1 MKTKSF
7 KFLLL
12 FLLISLFIKTDYRL
26 DTGIYCCKDDHDY
39 YAHAETLAIDFDFDY
54 SNQFLDNEFERFN
67 FEGKPAP
74 SGFFGS
80 GLLASPF
87 LFIGN
92 IFDNVFKSN
101 ELFNYK
107 LILYSFSSVFY
118 LIFTC
123 IIWNKTFRSLEKQI
137 NSLLVY
143 LYILGSGVGYF
154 AFERYSMS
162 HVYEVFSISLVI
174 YLSVKYCKSNLTIY
188 SFALP
193 LSVCLSLMTRWV
205 NLYVLIIPYV
215 VIRLLDNKNI
225 NFRSDK
231 LIIISSILSAG
242 LFLFHTYLI
251 YGVITLDPEFV
262 YNTSGT
268 MDKYISNNPSIF
280 LFLTNNIKNLFV
292 LLFSFEFGLFWF
304 SPIIFYGFYI
314 SLKETLNLNNS
325 KSVKFTYILLLLCFL
340 QIFAIVMVWR
350 STGSSYGFR
359 YTFNLAPLG
368 LLVYI
373 LNLNSSKIQ
382 EKYLI
387 TFSIFSI
394 ISTIFFETT
403 KSTQLSLEY
412 VENAFGKITKFTQPN
427 YLFGFLE
434 SILEFQSYLKIFAQ
448 SILGFIFF
456 YIILQFLSI
465 TEFNEFMSKLS
476 LPIYNEDIQILLN
489 KASSIETHKVII
501 LILLISIS
509 TYLVFTDLK
518 ERNSE

>member
-1 MKTKSF
+1 MKTRSF

-107 LILYSFSSVFY
+107 LIFYSFSSVFY

-123 IIWNKTFRSLEKQI
+123 IIWNKTFRSLGKQI

-174 YLSVKYCKSNLTIY
+174 YLSVKYCKSNLKIY
-188 SFALP
+188 SIILP
-193 LSVCLSLMTRWV
+193 LSICLSLMTRWV
-205 NLYVLIIPYV
+205 NLYALIIPYV
-215 VIRLLDNKNI
+215 VIRLLDNKNKK
-225 NFRSDK
+225 FRSDK

-242 LFLFHTYLI
+242 LFLLHTYLI
-251 YGVITLDPEFV
+251 YGVITLNPEFV

-280 LFLTNNIKNLFV
+280 LFFTNNIKNLFV

-304 SPIIFYGFYI
+304 APIIFYGFYI

-325 KSVKFTYILLLLCFL
+325 KSIKFTYILLLLCFL
-340 QIFAIVMVWR
+340 QIFALVMIWR

-359 YTFNLAPLG
+359 YTFNLAPIG
-368 LLVYI
+368 LLIYLVKSENSKMQDAY
-373 LNLNSSKIQ
+373 LNA
-382 EKYLI
+382 
-387 TFSIFSI
+387 FSIFSI
-394 ISTIFFETT
+394 ISIIFFETT

-412 VENAFGKITKFTQPN
+412 IENAFGKMAKFTQPN
-427 YLFGFLE
+427 YLIGYLQ
-434 SILEFQSYLKIFAQ
+434 SIFEFQSYLKIFAQ
-448 SILGFIFF
+448 SFLGFIFF
-456 YIILQFLSI
+456 FIVLKFFSI
-465 TEFNEFMSKLS
+465 NDFNEFMSGLS
-476 LPIYNEDIQILLN
+476 LPIFNEDIQVLLN
-489 KASSIETHKVII
+489 KVSVIESHKVITI
-501 LILLISIS
+501 ILLISIS
-509 TYLVFTDLK
+509 TFLTFNDIEK
-518 ERNSE
+518 HHQ

>member
-7 KFLLL
+7 KFLLIV
-12 FLLISLFIKTDYRL
+12 LIISIFTKTDYRL
-26 DTGIYCCKDDHDY
+26 ETGIYCCKDDHDY
-39 YAHAETLAIDFDFDY
+39 YAHAETLLIDFDFDY
-54 SNQFLDNEFERFN
+54 SNQFLGNEFKRFN
-67 FEGKPAP
+67 FNSKPAP
-74 SGFFGS
+74 SAFFGS
-80 GLLASPF
+80 GLLSAPF

-92 IFDNVFKSN
+92 LFDKLFNSSS
-101 ELFNYK
+101 LFNYK
-107 LILYSFSSVFY
+107 LIFYSFSSIFY

-123 IIWNKTFRSLEKQI
+123 ILWNKIVRELGEKI
-137 NSLLVY
+137 NPLIVY
-143 LYILGSGVGYF
+143 LFIFGSGVGYY

-162 HVYEVFSISLVI
+162 HVYEIFTVSLVI
-174 YLSVKYCKSNLTIY
+174 YFSIMYTKLNSNIY
-188 SFALP
+188 SLAVP
-193 LSVCLSLMTRWV
+193 LSVCLSIVTRWV
-205 NLYVLIIPYV
+205 NLYALIIP
-215 VIRLLDNKNI
+215 
-225 NFRSDK
+225 
-231 LIIISSILSAG
+231 LIIIKSSNLKKINLRTDKLFILSSIVSIG
-242 LFLFHTYLI
+242 LFLLHSYLI
-251 YGVITLDPEFV
+251 YGVITINPEFV

-268 MDKYISNNPSIF
+268 MERYIANSPSVLLFLSNNF
-280 LFLTNNIKNLFV
+280 KNLFI
-292 LLFSFEFGLFWF
+292 LLFSQEFGLFWF
-304 SPIIFYGFYI
+304 APIIFYGFYI
-314 SLKETLNLNNS
+314 SFKETLNLKNT
-325 KSVKFTYILLLLCFL
+325 KSTKTSYLLILISFL
-340 QIFAIVMVWR
+340 QIFALVMIWR

-373 LNLNSSKIQ
+373 LNLNSSKIH

-518 ERNSE
+518 ERNGE